1 MKDLKKVDEFIDER
15 EFRNYVSSLLM
26 KKGYDFVA
34 VDDARI
40 SDEDPINDND
50 ILVEKKGVKY
60 TVQTFLNVPVG
71 QNEIDETV
79 KDMENEKVS
88 KGIVVTNSKVYDEIK
103 EYASINGI
111 EVFDRSVFE
120 NL

>member
-26 KKGYDFVA
+26 KKGYDFVG
-34 VDDARI
+34 
-40 SDEDPINDND
+40 

-71 QNEIDETV
+71 QNEIDETI
-79 KDMENEKVS
+79 KDMKKEKVS

-103 EYASINGI
+103 EYASVNGI
-111 EVFDRSVFE
+111 EVCDRSVFE